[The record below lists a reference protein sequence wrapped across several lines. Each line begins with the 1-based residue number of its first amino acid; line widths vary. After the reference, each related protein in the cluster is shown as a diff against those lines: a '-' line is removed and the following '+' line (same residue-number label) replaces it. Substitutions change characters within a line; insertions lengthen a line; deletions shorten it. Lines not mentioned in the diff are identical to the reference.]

1 MTKYWVFL
9 AIAIVAEVAA
19 TSALKLSDGMTK
31 WVPTLFVIVGY
42 GVAFYCLAQAIQAIP
57 VGISYAV
64 WAGVGIVL
72 IALLGWVMF
81 GQKLDIAAM
90 LGIAF
95 IITGVVLITLV
106 SKSAN

>member
-9 AIAIVAEVAA
+9 AVAIIAEVAA

-31 WVPTLFVIVGY
+31 WMPTFFVIAGY
-42 GVAFYCLAQAIQAIP
+42 SVAFYCLAQAIQAIP

-72 IALLGWVMF
+72 VALIGWLVF
-81 GQKLDIAAM
+81 GQKLDAAAM
-90 LGIAF
+90 VGIAF
-95 IITGVVLITLV
+95 IIIGVVLITLV
-106 SKSAN
+106 SKSVK